1 MVFFGTINYA
11 AMIAKLLLFL
21 INAVGVELMLWAYVS
36 NRHARPGRYFLL
48 GAFFVLLWVDLDSA
62 GILAPVFFSERLAGP
77 VAAWALR
84 GVYALLAVFFA
95 GFCLYSM
102 NFPEKNALDK
112 SRRVRENILIA
123 VWTFFFV
130 ISFTPLV
137 VAGVGFDPSMPLAVW
152 VKVGPLFWAYAI
164 AAAAALAFSFSELSR
179 NRRFA
184 DSQNRQKARLA
195 ALGAGGFGI
204 FNLLFNVI
212 GPYFS
217 GGFEYAGFFSLFA
230 DYAVVILLGYLAYQA
245 VREKL
250 FGIKVILVEIFVGL
264 MGVSLVIMPFFVGL
278 LWQQALLVVLS
289 ILFCVFGY
297 LSVKSTIK
305 EYREKEILEQKVSER
320 TKELELAKIELEEA
334 NSVLEVRVKAR
345 TMELEKLNRT
355 LEEKVAGRTNDL
367 EAKIK
372 ALEAF
377 QRITVS
383 RELKMIELKKE
394 IENLRRAAEENQAA
408 EQK

>member
-21 INAVGVELMLWAYVS
+21 INAVGAELMLWAYVS

-77 VAAWALR
+77 AAAWALR

-112 SRRVRENILIA
+112 SRRSGKYLDRGLDI
-123 VWTFFFV
+123 FFV

-195 ALGAGGFGI
+195 ALGAGSFGI
-204 FNLLFNVI
+204 FYLLF
-212 GPYFS
+212 
-217 GGFEYAGFFSLFA
+217 
-230 DYAVVILLGYLAYQA
+230 
-245 VREKL
+245 
-250 FGIKVILVEIFVGL
+250 
-264 MGVSLVIMPFFVGL
+264 M
-278 LWQQALLVVLS
+278 
-289 ILFCVFGY
+289 
-297 LSVKSTIK
+297 
-305 EYREKEILEQKVSER
+305 
-320 TKELELAKIELEEA
+320 
-334 NSVLEVRVKAR
+334 
-345 TMELEKLNRT
+345 
-355 LEEKVAGRTNDL
+355 
-367 EAKIK
+367 
-372 ALEAF
+372 
-377 QRITVS
+377 
-383 RELKMIELKKE
+383 
-394 IENLRRAAEENQAA
+394 
-408 EQK
+408 